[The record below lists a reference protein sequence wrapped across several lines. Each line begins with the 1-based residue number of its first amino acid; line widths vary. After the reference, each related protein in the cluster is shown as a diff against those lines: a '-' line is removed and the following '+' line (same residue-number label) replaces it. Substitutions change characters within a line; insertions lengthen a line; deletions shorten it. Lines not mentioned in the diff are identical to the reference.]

1 MNRPSVRYQ
10 ANPRFL
16 GDDVRLRFGGS
27 DDAALVYD
35 SASDEITLQTAD
47 AAGDLVDRLAIRA
60 GTDTP
65 VIVFNEGGLDADLR
79 IEGDADANLVFVDA
93 GSDAVVFGGAAPDGS
108 EKVKVVGDLRV
119 DGDLDFVG
127 AQEIATTAGNLTLS
141 PSSDLILHDG
151 KNFIGDT
158 ANANMSVGLTIN
170 QGGNDDD
177 ILSLKSSDVGHGW
190 TGAGGVEA
198 DTYFRIQKA
207 EATGGV
213 QLNAF
218 KTAGATAG
226 FALSLVGFIGDTAP
240 NTTKSAAAFAPIV
253 LRSVKSN
260 GSNATANMAGDE
272 NVVVIGKSVTG
283 AAAVWLVDAGGDT
296 WQPGGA
302 TFGGDLD
309 HDGSNVGFYNTAP
322 AARQTVTGSRGGN
335 AALQS
340 LLSALSTVG
349 LITDNSTA

>member
-1 MNRPSVRYQ
+1 MNRSSVRYQ

-35 SASDEITLQTAD
+35 SANDELTLQTTD

-79 IEGDADANLVFVDA
+79 IEGAADPNLLFLDA

-127 AQEIATTAGNLTLS
+127 AQEVATTAGNLALS
-141 PSSDLILHDG
+141 PSADLILNDG
-151 KNFIGDT
+151 KNFIGDA
-158 ANANMSVGLTIN
+158 ANARMAVGLTIN
-170 QGGNDDD
+170 QGANDDE
-177 ILSLKSSDVGHGW
+177 ILSLKSSDVGHSA
-190 TGAGGVEA
+190 TSVAEA
-198 DTYFRIQKA
+198 DTYGYIQKVSA
-207 EATGGV
+207 VGGGV
-213 QLNAF
+213 QLTGISDANDPNSIALQLM
-218 KTAGATAG
+218 
-226 FALSLVGFIGDTAP
+226 ALSGANLD
-240 NTTKSAAAFAPIV
+240 TTKSTAGKGAINIWVGLSTAG
-253 LRSVKSN
+253 N
-260 GSNATANMAGDE
+260 GATPNADGNLVSIGRYATWEHVWILDE
-272 NVVVIGKSVTG
+272 
-283 AAAVWLVDAGGDT
+283 DGDT
-296 WQPGGA
+296 WQSGGA

-309 HDGSNVGFYNTAP
+309 HDGSNVGFYDTAP

-340 LLSALSTVG
+340 LLTALSTIG
-349 LITDNSTA
+349 LITDSSTA